1 MGGGVKSYFLTA
13 LTDISYEN
21 HIDQILIITNR
32 LSNNLPKMF
41 SSVLIIFLRWEVRE
55 DNIVFTDIY
64 FFKYLYF
71 FL

>member
-41 SSVLIIFLRWEVRE
+41 SSVLIIFLRWEVIK

-64 FFKYLYF
+64 FLKYLYF

>member
-41 SSVLIIFLRWEVRE
+41 SSVLIIFLRWKVRK

-64 FFKYLYF
+64 FLKYLYF

>member
-41 SSVLIIFLRWEVRE
+41 SSVLIIFLRWEVRK

-64 FFKYLYF
+64 FLKYLYF